1 MACEST
7 ALLEQLHTILW
18 RAESRSLRLTCVS
31 EQAVKLLGYPV
42 EGWLDPSFWSTCLHP
57 EDRERTLAVCRAVA
71 ADGEGRECVHRLIAA
86 DGNALWFRT
95 SVRRPS
101 LMKGQS
107 SELYGLMVL
116 LEQGPHQDELLQY
129 SEDHLRTLFNAVPD
143 AVFFK
148 DGAGRWLAVNP
159 AALKLFGL
167 MGGEY
172 QGKTDVELAD
182 YSPFYRDALLTCAET
197 DRRAWERGHLTR
209 KEENIPNPDGT
220 MQSHDVI
227 KVPLFHPDGTRK
239 GLVVLARNIT
249 DYKIAEQER
258 YRLFIEEQKAR
269 AAAEEA
275 QKRSAFLAEASR
287 IVAGTLNYEV
297 TLAAVA
303 RMAVPFL
310 ADCCVFRLLDEDGAT
325 RVVSVAHEDASREGL
340 VRELK
345 QLSPDILTGADTV
358 LRSGRSVL
366 FSWMGEG
373 GGAQAEEQLRRIRE
387 LGFQSSMS
395 VPILAR
401 GHTLGVLTFV
411 SARPGR
417 VYGIADLA
425 LAEELAL
432 RAALAV
438 ESARLYR
445 EAEEA
450 IKARDEFLSNASHEL
465 KTPCTSLRLGVQ
477 GLLQLARTK
486 PLSQVP
492 SAFVERVLENA
503 ERQIQHLSRLVD
515 KLLDVSTISSGQLQL
530 GFKEMDL
537 SALVRNVVES
547 YQREMARSA
556 SAVVVHADTPVVG
569 LWDPSWLEHVIGHL
583 LSNAL
588 RYGAGKP
595 IEVEV
600 ESDANNARLVLRD
613 HGIGIAPEHQ
623 ALLFERFKDT
633 VAARNYTRLGLSLPV
648 VRRIVEAMG
657 GSIRLESR
665 VGAGTTFTVALPVN
679 RRPIQEHVEAHRAS
693 PPPS

>member
-1 MACEST
+1 MVCEPT

-31 EQAVKLLGYPV
+31 EQAAKLLGYPA
-42 EGWLDPSFWSTCLHP
+42 EGWLDASFWNTCLHP

-71 ADGEGRECVHRLIAA
+71 ADGEGREFVHRLIAA

-95 SVRRPS
+95 CVRRPS
-101 LMKGQS
+101 LSRGPS

-116 LEQGPHQDELLQY
+116 LEQGPRQDEPLQH
-129 SEDHLRTLFNAVPD
+129 SEDHLLTLFNALPD

-148 DGAGRWLAVNP
+148 DGAGQWLAVNP
-159 AALKLFGL
+159 EALKLFGL
-167 MGGEY
+167 VGGEY
-172 QGKTDVELAD
+172 QGKTDVELAG
-182 YSPFYRDALLTCAET
+182 YAPFYREALLACSET
-197 DRRAWERGHLTR
+197 DRRAWERGHLSR
-209 KEENIPNPDGT
+209 MEENIPNPDGT

-227 KVPLFHPDGTRK
+227 KIPLFHPDGTRK

-258 YRLFIEEQKAR
+258 YLLFIDEQKAR

-275 QKRSAFLAEASR
+275 QRRSAFLAEASR
-287 IVAGTLNYEV
+287 LVAGTLNYEV

-358 LRSGRSVL
+358 LRSGRSFL
-366 FSWMGEG
+366 SGWMGEG
-373 GGAQAEEQLRRIRE
+373 GGARAEEQLRRIRE

-395 VPILAR
+395 VPLLAR
-401 GHTLGVLTFV
+401 GHTLGVLTLV

-477 GLLQLARTK
+477 GLLQLTRTK

-492 SAFVERVLENA
+492 PAFVERVLENA
-503 ERQIQHLSRLVD
+503 ERQLQHLSRLVD
-515 KLLDVSTISSGQLQL
+515 KLLDVSTLSSGQLQL

-547 YQREMARSA
+547 YQRELARSA

-600 ESDANNARLVLRD
+600 ESDAHSARLVLRD

-623 ALLFERFKDT
+623 ALLFERFKDP
-633 VAARNYTRLGLSLPV
+633 VSARRYSNLGLSLPV

-657 GSIRLESR
+657 GTIRLESR
-665 VGAGTTFTVALPVN
+665 VGAGTTFTVAFPVN
-679 RRPIQEHVEAHRAS
+679 RRPIQEHVEALRAS